1 MIDAHDRERELDA
14 LAAALAAAAGTRIP
28 IPPISA
34 GRPWL
39 GAAEAYAIQRRIVA
53 PRIAGGDPVV
63 GWKVGLTSEAMRRQL
78 NVDQP
83 DYAALLA
90 SMHVED
96 GATLERAAF
105 IAPRIEAEIA
115 FRLRKPLRGPGV
127 TADDV
132 LDATEEVLPSLELID
147 SRIADWKIT
156 LPDTIADI
164 ASSARFIVGR
174 VGRPA
179 GELDL
184 QAMEVTVTRNGEQVG
199 AGIGAAVLG
208 DPALAVA
215 WAANT
220 LGALGETMEAGHVV
234 MPGAVHASV
243 PVAAG
248 DTFTATFAGLGTVTV
263 TFR

>member
-1 MIDAHDRERELDA
+1 MTDAQERERELDA
-14 LAAALAAAAGTRIP
+14 LAAALATAAGTRVP
-28 IPPISA
+28 IPPVSE

-39 GAAEAYAIQRRIVA
+39 GATEAYAIQRRIVG

-83 DYAALLA
+83 DYAALLG

-96 GATLERAAF
+96 GATLDRAAF

-115 FRLRKPLRGPGV
+115 FRLRRSLRGPGV

-132 LDATEEVLPSLELID
+132 LDATEVVLPSLELID

-174 VGRPA
+174 EGRPVH
-179 GELDL
+179 GLDL
-184 QAMEVTVTRNGEQVG
+184 RSMGVTLTRNGDEVG
-199 AGIGAAVLG
+199 AGVGAAVLG

-220 LGALGETMEAGHVV
+220 LGALGETMAAGHIV

-243 PVAAG
+243 PVHAG
-248 DTFTATFAGLGTVTV
+248 DTFTATFAGLGSVSV
-263 TFR
+263 SFR